1 METEKG
7 ITLTPLELDALRE
20 AGNMGAGRAAT
31 ALSTL
36 LGHPVHI
43 DVPKAS
49 MIRIEQLPDPVGG
62 PEAVVA
68 ATYFRVYG
76 DAPGRLLILLGERS
90 LPALL
95 SLLMGKACGP
105 GLDLDE
111 HAQSAVKELGN
122 ILCSAYLNA
131 LSDFMG
137 FPLLPSVPA
146 LAVDM
151 VSSVLQSV
159 AADAAETSP
168 QALLIETRFSEA
180 SGPVPLYLF
189 YLPEPGALETMLDGL
204 AKSTGTDPRKSRG

>member
-1 METEKG
+1 MPSGDMIE
-7 ITLTPLELDALRE
+7 LSSLELDALRE

-31 ALSTL
+31 ALSQM
-36 LGHPVHI
+36 LGKPVSI

-49 MIRIEQLPDPVGG
+49 VIRLEALPDHVGG

-76 DAPGRLLILLGERS
+76 DAPGRLLMVLGQESLPPLLTLLLGR
-90 LPALL
+90 PV
-95 SLLMGKACGP
+95 GP
-105 GLDLDE
+105 GEPLDAT
-111 HAQSAVKELGN
+111 AQSAIKELGN

-137 FPLLPSVPA
+137 FALLPSVPS
-146 LAVDM
+146 LAIDM

-159 AADAAETSP
+159 AADAAESAA
-168 QALLIETRFSEA
+168 QALLIENQFRES
-180 SGPVPLYLF
+180 SQPVPLYLF

-204 AKSTGTDPRKSRG
+204 AKTTGLDPRRARG